1 MKKKYLCNLTELLD
15 MFNIFACFM
24 SKFKILHIV
33 RHGKAL
39 QDYQYIQ
46 DVDRPLIEKGIL
58 NNITIARQLRAQYPA
73 PGLIISSHA
82 ARALQTAHI
91 FAGAMGYPHARVQ
104 VNENLYS
111 NGEKETYNILE
122 RLPDDLDSVMV
133 VGHNPDLTCV
143 AHRLAQCYYPIPTSG
158 VVTICFETDRWSETG
173 KAKIKCTR
181 LFEK

>member
-1 MKKKYLCNLTELLD
+1 MIETEKSYNFVTIIIVKTD
-15 MFNIFACFM
+15 VMH
-24 SKFKILHIV
+24 SKILHIV

-91 FAGAMGYPHARVQ
+91 FASVMGYPHARVQ
-104 VNENLYS
+104 VNENLYLD
-111 NGEKETYNILE
+111 GENETYSILE
-122 RLPDDLDSVMV
+122 KLSDELDSVMV
-133 VGHNPDLTCV
+133 VGHNLDLTCV
-143 AHRLAQCYYPIPTSG
+143 AKRFAECRYPIPTSG
-158 VVTICFETDRWSETG
+158 VVTIHFETDRWNDVG
-173 KAKIKCTR
+173 KAKTKSSSF
-181 LFEK
+181 FEK